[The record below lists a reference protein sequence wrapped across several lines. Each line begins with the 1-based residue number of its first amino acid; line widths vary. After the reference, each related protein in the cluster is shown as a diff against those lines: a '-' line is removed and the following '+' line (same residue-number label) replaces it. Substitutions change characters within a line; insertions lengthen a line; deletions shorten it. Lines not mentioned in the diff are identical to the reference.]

1 MSAPP
6 KSKLLAELK
15 PLLKG
20 QQFRKKRT
28 TWHRDLNEVIAVFN
42 VQTSQWN
49 TKDYYINI
57 GVYLKALGHRTDP
70 PEYECHVRCRIDPD
84 GKSVAQI
91 VDSAMRW
98 LLHRTTKAQVKR
110 LAKADSRHGLVSLIE
125 IAALK

>member
-6 KSKLLAELK
+6 KSKLLVELK

-125 IAALK
+125 IDALK